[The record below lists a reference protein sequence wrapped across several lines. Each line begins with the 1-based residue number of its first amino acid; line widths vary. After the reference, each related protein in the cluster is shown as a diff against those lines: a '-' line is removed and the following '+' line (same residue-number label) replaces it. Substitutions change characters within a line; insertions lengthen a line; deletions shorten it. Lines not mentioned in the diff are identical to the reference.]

1 MKNERGAIAS
11 PVVTALKPI
20 PGATSASNAK
30 NSSNISL
37 IIDNNNAAIPSS
49 SIASSKGVSTTEE
62 NASGMGKYEHV
73 DAAVKVA
80 INVHPTALSHP
91 TLASTHPTTLPPPS
105 MSLSSSGIGLMNSKS
120 STFMNSKSLSSFNQL
135 ARSHDT
141 PDQSFF
147 VPTATLGGGGAD
159 DDKRIMEKTREESKT
174 EHLKAISPTDGRDD
188 SFEKQTQLRKEEDVT
203 MLEME
208 DTLSLKNVNASV
220 GNDAPLS
227 VKDVVNASTKT
238 MTQLHQPL
246 GAIKDACATTMPDG
260 GSLSMDVE
268 TSNVEPATS
277 THTLFKEDTAIPGQE
292 MNPTPFTGSD
302 STSHME
308 ISSDSRPSAL
318 FGSYP
323 VVGNGQSSARTNDAQ
338 LVAAS
343 ATMASTASSN
353 MPPCRNDIHEQQD
366 APSSTSSSHI
376 VVVQSDN
383 NNSTAIA
390 GTTSFGTRASV
401 STASSAPAISPPDPA
416 PFAQSPPN
424 SIINVPVNNA
434 STTPASSSTMNN
446 NVLHPT
452 GRELKVEDALLYLDQ
467 VKLEFG
473 DRPRIYNEFLEIM
486 KNFKA
491 QEVDTIG
498 VINRVRTLFH
508 GYNNLILGFNTFLP
522 EGYKIEMR
530 DLEPVFVGPGLSGTR

>member
-20 PGATSASNAK
+20 PGATSASTAK
-30 NSSNISL
+30 NSSNIPL

-49 SIASSKGVSTTEE
+49 SIASSSKGASTTEE

-73 DAAVKVA
+73 DAAVTMA
-80 INVHPTALSHP
+80 ATNMHPTALSHP
-91 TLASTHPTTLPPPS
+91 TLASTHPTTLPP
-105 MSLSSSGIGLMNSKS
+105 SSSEIGLMNSKS
-120 STFMNSKSLSSFNQL
+120 STFINSKSLSSFNQL

-141 PDQSFF
+141 PGQSFF

-188 SFEKQTQLRKEEDVT
+188 SFEKQTQLRKEEYVT

-208 DTLSLKNVNASV
+208 DTLPLTNVNASV
-220 GNDAPLS
+220 GNDVPLS
-227 VKDVVNASTKT
+227 VKGVVNTSTKT
-238 MTQLHQPL
+238 MTQLHQRL
-246 GAIKDACATTMPDG
+246 GAIKDACATTMPDCG
-260 GSLSMDVE
+260 LSSMDVE
-268 TSNVEPATS
+268 TSNLEPATS
-277 THTLFKEDTAIPGQE
+277 TPTFFKESTAIPGQE

-353 MPPCRNDIHEQQD
+353 MLPDRNDIHEQQD

-383 NNSTAIA
+383 NNSTAMA
-390 GTTSFGTRASV
+390 GTTSFGTRAAV
-401 STASSAPAISPPDPA
+401 STASSAPAISSPDPA
-416 PFAQSPPN
+416 PFAQPPPN
-424 SIINVPVNNA
+424 SIINAPVNNA